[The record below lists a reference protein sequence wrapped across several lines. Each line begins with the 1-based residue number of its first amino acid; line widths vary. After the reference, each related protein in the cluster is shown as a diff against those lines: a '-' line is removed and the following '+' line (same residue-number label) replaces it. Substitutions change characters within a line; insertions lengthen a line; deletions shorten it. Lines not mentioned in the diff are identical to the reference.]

1 MVVLSDWEEYG
12 GGDDVCVTVSVPVRK
27 PAFWGHALYRMRLP
41 CVVVWFGFVWNHVER
56 ASVVEAIFV
65 GLEVWFVM
73 LASF

>member
-1 MVVLSDWEEYG
+1 MVLSDWGECG
-12 GGDDVCVTVSVPVRK
+12 GGDKVRVTVSIHVRIL
-27 PAFWGHALYRMRLP
+27 AFWGHALRRMRLP

-73 LASF
+73 LALF

>member
-1 MVVLSDWEEYG
+1 MVLSDWKECG
-12 GGDDVCVTVSVPVRK
+12 GGDDVSVTLSIHARI

-41 CVVVWFGFVWNHVER
+41 CVVIWFGFVWNHVES

-73 LASF
+73 LASS

>member
-27 PAFWGHALYRMRLP
+27 PAFWGHALYRMGLP
-41 CVVVWFGFVWNHVER
+41 CVCGLVWVVWNHVER
-56 ASVVEAIFV
+56 ASVVESIFV

-73 LASF
+73 LALF